1 MVNKY
6 ILFSFKDICFEN
18 HPYIFESSNIYL
30 LQVNPIRK
38 QSVLKYL
45 RQRLIAKAD
54 ESGIPITK
62 AAGKSYYES
71 PVEMDDFDE
80 NK

>member
-71 PVEMDDFDE
+71 PVEMDDFD
-80 NK
+80 

>member
-6 ILFSFKDICFEN
+6 ILFTFKDICFEN

-38 QSVLKYL
+38 QSILKYL
-45 RQRLIAKAD
+45 MQRLIAKAD
-54 ESGIPITK
+54 ESGILNTK
-62 AAGKSYYES
+62 TAGKSYYEA
-71 PVEMDDFDE
+71 PVEMDGSDE

>member
-6 ILFSFKDICFEN
+6 ILFTFKDICFEN
-18 HPYIFESSNIYL
+18 HPYIFDSSNIYL
-30 LQVNPIRK
+30 LQVNPIRT
-38 QSVLKYL
+38 QSILKYL

-62 AAGKSYYES
+62 AAGKSCDEA
-71 PVEMDDFDE
+71 PVEMDGSDE

>member
-6 ILFSFKDICFEN
+6 ILFTFKDICFEN

-45 RQRLIAKAD
+45 RQRLIA
-54 ESGIPITK
+54 
-62 AAGKSYYES
+62 
-71 PVEMDDFDE
+71 
-80 NK
+80 

>member
-1 MVNKY
+1 M
-6 ILFSFKDICFEN
+6 
-18 HPYIFESSNIYL
+18 FESPNIYL

-38 QSVLKYL
+38 KSILKYL

-62 AAGKSYYES
+62 AAGKSYYEA
-71 PVEMDDFDE
+71 PVEKDDFD
-80 NK
+80 